1 MFGKHSHRG
10 IVFAALCTAWLGAA
24 GVAPAAAQ
32 SSASS
37 TVGLVRTG
45 TGSFSLD
52 VDGAD
57 LRTVLRGIAEFSG
70 RNIVLGQNARGTVRI
85 QLKNVAWQD
94 ALKAVLRAN
103 GLDYVED
110 GAVIRVD
117 EASKLNAEKVER
129 ETANART
136 LELVPL
142 ETRIIKLNYANAA
155 ELTGPLSGALSKR
168 GSAQVEKRTNSLILT
183 DLPANLDA
191 VSQMAAQ
198 LDSQTPQI
206 EITAKLVDV
215 DATAIQSMGIVWNHG
230 VVKSQFFVD
239 GQGKPIALN
248 PTISTTGHEVLG
260 SGVNTGIPS
269 PAGRLTV
276 GLFEHFGDLEGQLQA
291 LASQNKA
298 NIISNPRITTVDNR
312 EAKIL
317 VGQKIPLIV
326 QDVAGNP
333 VSQLQTIGIQ
343 LKVTPHLTSE
353 KKIIMDLHPEVS
365 DLASGATVQG
375 GLIINTS
382 EADTRVMVD
391 DGQTA
396 VIGGL
401 IRTNETTVHLGVP
414 ILKDIPLIGLL
425 FGSKSTSKQN
435 RELIIFVTPKLMS
448 EASADNTTTPAPPT
462 PPTTKN

>member
-1 MFGKHSHRG
+1 MLTKNAGIG
-10 IVFAALCTAWLGAA
+10 IVVAALLAA
-24 GVAPAAAQ
+24 ALAAPAAAQ
-32 SSASS
+32 NSASHD
-37 TVGLVRTG
+37 VGLVRTS

-57 LRTVLRGIAEFSG
+57 LRTVLRAIAEFSG
-70 RNIVLGQNARGTVRI
+70 RNIVLGNNARGVVRI

-110 GAVIRVD
+110 GSVIRVD
-117 EASKLNAEKVER
+117 EAAKLNAEKVER

-142 ETRIIKLNYANAA
+142 ETRIVKLNYANAA
-155 ELTGPLSGALSKR
+155 ELTTPLSSSLSKR
-168 GSAQVEKRTNSLILT
+168 GSVQVEKRTNSLIIT
-183 DLPANLDA
+183 DLPTNLDA
-191 VSQMAAQ
+191 VSQMALQ

-215 DATAIQSMGIVWNHG
+215 DAEAIQSIGVVWNHG
-230 VVKSQFFVD
+230 YQASQFVKD
-239 GQGKPIALN
+239 NSNAPVYLKPATSSSGN
-248 PTISTTGHEVLG
+248 EQLG
-260 SGVNTGIPS
+260 SGVNAPVGS
-269 PAGRLTV
+269 PAGRITV
-276 GLFEHFGDLEGQLQA
+276 GLFQKWGDLEAQLQV
-291 LASQNKA
+291 LASINKA
-298 NIISNPRITTVDNR
+298 NVISNPRITTVDNR
-312 EAKIL
+312 EAKIV

-401 IRTNETTVHLGVP
+401 IRTNETTTHVGVP
-414 ILKDIPLIGLL
+414 ILKDIPIVGLL
-425 FGSKSTSKQN
+425 FSSKSTSKQN
-435 RELIIFVTPKLMS
+435 RELIIFVTPKIVA
-448 EASADNTTTPAPPT
+448 EVATNDTPPAPKPEE
-462 PPTTKN
+462 KK

>member
-1 MFGKHSHRG
+1 
-10 IVFAALCTAWLGAA
+10 
-24 GVAPAAAQ
+24 
-32 SSASS
+32 
-37 TVGLVRTG
+37 VGLVRTA

-57 LRTVLRGIAEFSG
+57 LRTVLRAIAEFSG
-70 RNIVLGQNARGTVRI
+70 RNIVLGTNAHGTVRI

-110 GAVIRVD
+110 GSVIRVD
-117 EASKLNAEKVER
+117 EASKLNSEKVER

-142 ETRIIKLNYANAA
+142 ETRIVKLNYANAS
-155 ELTGPLSGALSKR
+155 ELTGPLASSLSKR
-168 GSAQVEKRTNSLILT
+168 GSVQTEKRTNSLIIT
-183 DLPANLDA
+183 DLPTNLDA
-191 VSQMAAQ
+191 VSQMALQ

-215 DATAIQSMGIVWNHG
+215 DAAAIQSIGVVWNHG
-230 VVKSQFFVD
+230 FQNSQFVKD
-239 GQGKPIALN
+239 GANAPVYLKPA
-248 PTISTTGHEVLG
+248 TSSTGNEQLG
-260 SGVNTGIPS
+260 SGVNTGVGA
-269 PAGRLTV
+269 PAGRITV
-276 GLFEHFGDLEGQLQA
+276 GLFEKWGDLEAQLQV
-291 LASQNKA
+291 LASMNKA

-312 EAKIL
+312 EARII

-401 IRTNETTVHLGVP
+401 IRTNESTVHVGVP

-425 FGSKSTSKQN
+425 FGSKSTSKEN
-435 RELIIFVTPKLMS
+435 RELIIFVTPKLVS
-448 EASADNTTTPAPPT
+448 DVADAAPAPKPED
-462 PPTTKN
+462 KK

>member
-1 MFGKHSHRG
+1 MLGKKAGLG
-10 IVFAALCTAWLGAA
+10 ILLAALLAA
-24 GVAPAAAQ
+24 AVVAPAAAQ

-37 TVGLVRTG
+37 TVGLVRTS

-57 LRTVLRGIAEFSG
+57 LRTVLRAIAEFSG
-70 RNIVLGQNARGTVRI
+70 RNIVLGQQAKGVVRI
-85 QLKNVAWQD
+85 QLRNVAWQD

-117 EASKLNAEKVER
+117 DAGKLNAEKVER

-142 ETRIIKLNYANAA
+142 ETRIVKLNYANAS
-155 ELTGPLSGALSKR
+155 ELTTPLSVTLSKR
-168 GSAQVEKRTNSLILT
+168 GSIQVERRTNSLIIT
-183 DLPANLDA
+183 DLPSNLDGVA
-191 VSQMAAQ
+191 QMAAQ

-206 EITAKLVDV
+206 EIVAKLVDV
-215 DATAIQSMGIVWNHG
+215 DVSALNSIGIVWNHG
-230 VVKSQFFVD
+230 IEESDFVVD
-239 GQGKPIALN
+239 AAGDPIRLRPA
-248 PTISTTGHEVLG
+248 ISRTGREILG
-260 SGVNTGIPS
+260 TNVNTGIAS
-269 PAGRLTV
+269 PAGQVTV
-276 GLFEHFGDLEGQLQA
+276 GFFESWGDLEARLQA
-291 LASQNKA
+291 LASDNKA

-312 EAKIL
+312 EAKIV

-343 LKVTPHLTSE
+343 LRVTPHLTSE

-365 DLASGATVQG
+365 DLASGSTVQG

-401 IRTNETTVHLGVP
+401 IRTNESTVHIGVP
-414 ILKDIPLIGLL
+414 FLKDIPLLGML
-425 FGSKSTSKQN
+425 FSTKTTAKSN
-435 RELIIFVTPKLMS
+435 RELIIFVTPKLVS
-448 EASADNTTTPAPPT
+448 EMAADTTTP
-462 PPTTKN
+462 KN

>member
-1 MFGKHSHRG
+1 MLGKKAGLG
-10 IVFAALCTAWLGAA
+10 ILMAALLAA
-24 GVAPAAAQ
+24 AVAAPAAAQ
-32 SSASS
+32 SSASGA
-37 TVGLVRTG
+37 VGLVRTS

-52 VDGAD
+52 VEGAD
-57 LRTVLRGIAEFSG
+57 LRTVLRAIAEFSG
-70 RNIVLGQNARGTVRI
+70 RNIVLANNARGTVRI

-94 ALKAVLRAN
+94 ALKSVLRAN

-110 GAVIRVD
+110 GSVIRVD
-117 EASKLNAEKVER
+117 DASKLNAEKVER

-142 ETRIIKLNYANAA
+142 ETRIVKLNYANAG
-155 ELTGPLSGALSKR
+155 ELTQPLAATLSKR
-168 GSAQVEKRTNSLILT
+168 GSIQVEKRTNSLIIT
-183 DLPANLDA
+183 DLPSNLDA
-191 VSQMAAQ
+191 VSQMAVQ

-215 DATAIQSMGIVWNHG
+215 DASALNAIGIEWNHG
-230 VVKSQFFVD
+230 VGESQFVVD
-239 GQGKPIALN
+239 QNGDPIQLRPARH
-248 PTISTTGHEVLG
+248 P
-260 SGVNTGIPS
+260 SGDAIMGNQVNTGIAD
-269 PAGRLTV
+269 PAGRLTL
-276 GLFEHFGDLEGQLQA
+276 GLFKNFGDIEAQLQA
-291 LASQNKA
+291 LASNNKA

-312 EAKIL
+312 EAKIV

-333 VSQLQTIGIQ
+333 VSQLTTIGIQ

-365 DLASGATVQG
+365 DLASGSTVQG

-401 IRTNETTVHLGVP
+401 IRTNESTVHVGVP
-414 ILKDIPLIGLL
+414 YLKDIPLIGML
-425 FGSKSTSKQN
+425 FSSKTTAKSN
-435 RELIIFVTPKLMS
+435 RELIIFVTPKLVS
-448 EASADNTTTPAPPT
+448 ELAADTTTP
-462 PPTTKN
+462 KN

>member
-1 MFGKHSHRG
+1 MLTKNAG
-10 IVFAALCTAWLGAA
+10 IGILGAVLLAAALA
-24 GVAPAAAQ
+24 APAAAQ
-32 SSASS
+32 NSA
-37 TVGLVRTG
+37 THDVGLVRTA

-57 LRTVLRGIAEFSG
+57 LRTVLRAIAEFSG
-70 RNIVLGQNARGTVRI
+70 RNIVLGNNARGTVRI

-110 GAVIRVD
+110 GSVIRVD
-117 EASKLNAEKVER
+117 DASKLNAEKVER

-142 ETRIIKLNYANAA
+142 ETRIVKLNYANAS
-155 ELTGPLSGALSKR
+155 ELTGPLASSLSKR
-168 GSAQVEKRTNSLILT
+168 GSVQVEKRTNSLIIT
-183 DLPANLDA
+183 DLPTNLDA
-191 VSQMAAQ
+191 VSQMALQ

-215 DATAIQSMGIVWNHG
+215 DATAIQSIGVVWNHG
-230 VVKSQFFVD
+230 FQNSQFVKD
-239 GQGKPIALN
+239 NQNIPVYLKPA
-248 PTISTTGHEVLG
+248 TSSTGNEQLG
-260 SGVNTGIPS
+260 SGVNTGIAS
-269 PAGRLTV
+269 PAGRITV
-276 GLFEHFGDLEGQLQA
+276 GLFQKWGDLEAQLQV
-291 LASQNKA
+291 LASMNKA

-312 EAKIL
+312 EAKIV

-333 VSQLQTIGIQ
+333 VSQLQTVGIQ

-401 IRTNETTVHLGVP
+401 IRTNETMVHVGVP
-414 ILKDIPLIGLL
+414 ILKDIPIVNWL
-425 FGSKSTSKQN
+425 FSSKTTAKQN
-435 RELIIFVTPKLMS
+435 RELIIFVTPKLVA
-448 EASADNTTTPAPPT
+448 EVAADTTP
-462 PPTTKN
+462 KN

>member
-1 MFGKHSHRG
+1 MFVKKAGFG
-10 IVFAALCTAWLGAA
+10 ILLAALLSAA
-24 GVAPAAAQ
+24 FVAPAAAQ
-32 SSASS
+32 SSASN
-37 TVGLVRTG
+37 TVGLVRTS

-57 LRTVLRGIAEFSG
+57 LRTVLRAIAEFSG
-70 RNIVLGQNARGTVRI
+70 RNIVLGQNARGVVRI
-85 QLKNVAWQD
+85 QIKNVAWQD

-117 EASKLNAEKVER
+117 DAAKLNAEKVER

-142 ETRIIKLNYANAA
+142 ETRIVKLNYANAA
-155 ELTGPLSGALSKR
+155 ELTTPLASTLSKR
-168 GSAQVEKRTNSLILT
+168 GTVQVEKRTNSLIIT
-183 DLPANLDA
+183 DLPSNLDA
-191 VSQMAAQ
+191 VAAMAAQ

-215 DATAIQSMGIVWNHG
+215 DAGWLNSIGIEWTHG
-230 VVKSQFFVD
+230 IGKSQFVGD
-239 GQGKPIALN
+239 AAGDPIQLRGASRGN
-248 PTISTTGHEVLG
+248 ITNGEILG
-260 SGVNTGIPS
+260 SQVVAGVAG
-269 PAGRLTV
+269 PAARINV
-276 GLFEHFGDLEGQLQA
+276 GVFKNFGDIEASLQA
-291 LASQNKA
+291 LASNNKA

-365 DLASGATVQG
+365 DLASGSTVQG

-401 IRTNETTVHLGVP
+401 IRTNETTVSRGVP
-414 ILKDIPLIGLL
+414 YLKDIPLVGML
-425 FGSKSTSKQN
+425 FSSKTVTKNN
-435 RELIIFVTPKLMS
+435 RELIIFVTPKLVNDLAVDTTAPS
-448 EASADNTTTPAPPT
+448 TPGTTPD
-462 PPTTKN
+462 K

>member
-1 MFGKHSHRG
+1 MIVKKAGSG
-10 IVFAALCTAWLGAA
+10 ILWAAMM
-24 GVAPAAAQ
+24 VAVISAPVAAQ
-32 SSASS
+32 SSAGS
-37 TVGLVRTG
+37 TVGLVRTS

-57 LRTVLRGIAEFSG
+57 LRTVLRAISEFSG
-70 RNIVLGQNARGTVRI
+70 RNIVLGQNAKGVVRI
-85 QLKNVAWQD
+85 TVKNVPWQD

-117 EASKLNAEKVER
+117 DAGKLNAEKVER

-142 ETRIIKLNYANAA
+142 ETRIVKLNYANAS
-155 ELTGPLSGALSKR
+155 ELTTPLAATLSKR
-168 GSAQVEKRTNSLILT
+168 GSIQTEKRTNSLIIT
-183 DLPANLDA
+183 DLPSNLDMVA
-191 VSQMAAQ
+191 QLAGQ
-198 LDSQTPQI
+198 LDSETPQI

-215 DATAIQSMGIVWNHG
+215 DAGMVNSIGIEWNHG
-230 VVKSQFFVD
+230 IGKSEFVGD
-239 GQGKPIALN
+239 AAGQPIQLRPA
-248 PTISTTGHEVLG
+248 ISPNGSAILG
-260 SGVNTGIPS
+260 SRVDAGVAG
-269 PAGRLTV
+269 PAGRINI
-276 GLFEHFGDLEGQLQA
+276 GLFRNFGDLEASLQF
-291 LASQNKA
+291 LASTNKA

-312 EAKIL
+312 EAKII

-343 LKVTPHLTSE
+343 LRVTPHLTSE

-401 IRTNETTVHLGVP
+401 IRTNETTVIRGVP
-414 ILKDIPLIGLL
+414 YLKDIPLLGML
-425 FGSKSTSKQN
+425 FSSKSVSKAN
-435 RELIIFVTPKLMS
+435 RELIIFVTPRIVASL
-448 EASADNTTTPAPPT
+448 SADSAAPT
-462 PPTTKN
+462 DKK

>member
-1 MFGKHSHRG
+1 M
-10 IVFAALCTAWLGAA
+10 
-24 GVAPAAAQ
+24 
-32 SSASS
+32 
-37 TVGLVRTG
+37 
-45 TGSFSLD
+45 
-52 VDGAD
+52 
-57 LRTVLRGIAEFSG
+57 
-70 RNIVLGQNARGTVRI
+70 
-85 QLKNVAWQD
+85 
-94 ALKAVLRAN
+94 LRAN

-142 ETRIIKLNYANAA
+142 ETRIVKLNYANAN
-155 ELTGPLSGALSKR
+155 ELTTPLSATLSKR
-168 GSAQVEKRTNSLILT
+168 GSIQVEKRTNSLIIT
-183 DLPANLDA
+183 DLPSNLDA
-191 VSQMAAQ
+191 VTQMAAQ

-215 DATAIQSMGIVWNHG
+215 DETAIQSIGIQWNQG
-230 VVKSQFFVD
+230 IVKSQFFVD
-239 GQGKPIALN
+239 ATGKPIPLN
-248 PTISTTGHEVLG
+248 PMVSPSGRQVLG
-260 SGVNTGIPS
+260 SGVNSGVAA
-269 PAGRLTV
+269 PAGRVTL
-276 GLFEHFGDLEGQLQA
+276 GLFEKWGDLEAQLQV
-291 LASQNKA
+291 LASNNKA

-312 EAKIL
+312 EAKIV

-401 IRTNETTVHLGVP
+401 IRTNSTMVHAGIP
-414 ILKDIPLIGLL
+414 ILKDIPLLGLL
-425 FGSKSTSKQN
+425 FGTKSTTKDN
-435 RELIIFVTPKLMS
+435 RELIIFVTPKLVT
-448 EASADNTTTPAPPT
+448 EVAADTSTP
-462 PPTTKN
+462 KN

>member
-1 MFGKHSHRG
+1 MVGKKAGLG
-10 IVFAALCTAWLGAA
+10 ILVAALLAA
-24 GVAPAAAQ
+24 AVVAPAAAQ
-32 SSASS
+32 SAASA

-57 LRTVLRGIAEFSG
+57 LRTVLRAIAEFSG
-70 RNIVLGQNARGTVRI
+70 RNIVLGQSAKGVVRI

-117 EASKLNAEKVER
+117 DAGKLNAEKVER

-142 ETRIIKLNYANAA
+142 ETRIVKLNYANAS
-155 ELTGPLSGALSKR
+155 ELTTPLSATLSKR
-168 GSAQVEKRTNSLILT
+168 GSIQVERRTNSLIIT
-183 DLPANLDA
+183 DLPSNLDGVA
-191 VSQMAAQ
+191 QMAAQ

-215 DATAIQSMGIVWNHG
+215 DVSALNSIGIVWNHG
-230 VVKSQFFVD
+230 VGESQFVVD
-239 GQGKPIALN
+239 GAGDPIQLRPAA
-248 PTISTTGHEVLG
+248 SRTGREILG
-260 SGVNTGIPS
+260 SNVNTGIAS
-269 PAGRLTV
+269 PAGQVTV
-276 GLFEHFGDLEGQLQA
+276 GFFENWGDLEARLQA
-291 LASQNKA
+291 LASDNKA

-312 EAKIL
+312 EAKIV

-365 DLASGATVQG
+365 DLASGSTVQG

-401 IRTNETTVHLGVP
+401 IRTNESTVHVGIPV
-414 ILKDIPLIGLL
+414 LKDIPLLGML
-425 FGSKSTSKQN
+425 FSSKTTAKSN
-435 RELIIFVTPKLMS
+435 RELIIFVTPKLVAEM
-448 EASADNTTTPAPPT
+448 AADTTP
-462 PPTTKN
+462 KN

>member
-1 MFGKHSHRG
+1 MLTKNAG
-10 IVFAALCTAWLGAA
+10 IGILGAVLLAAALA
-24 GVAPAAAQ
+24 APAAAQ
-32 SSASS
+32 NTASRD
-37 TVGLVRTG
+37 VGLVRSS

-57 LRTVLRGIAEFSG
+57 LRTVLRAIAEFSG
-70 RNIVLGQNARGTVRI
+70 RNIVLGNNARGTVRI

-110 GAVIRVD
+110 GTVIRVD

-142 ETRIIKLNYANAA
+142 ETRIVKLNYANAS
-155 ELTGPLSGALSKR
+155 ELTGPLASSLSKR
-168 GSAQVEKRTNSLILT
+168 GSVQVEKRTNSLIIT
-183 DLPANLDA
+183 DLPTNLDA
-191 VSQMAAQ
+191 VSQMALQ

-215 DATAIQSMGIVWNHG
+215 DATAIQSIGVVWNHG
-230 VVKSQFFVD
+230 FQNSQFVKD
-239 GQGKPIALN
+239 NSNIPVYLKPA
-248 PTISTTGHEVLG
+248 TSTTGNEQLG
-260 SGVNTGIPS
+260 SGVNTGIAS
-269 PAGRLTV
+269 PAGRITV
-276 GLFEHFGDLEGQLQA
+276 GLFQKWGDLEAQLQV
-291 LASQNKA
+291 LASMNKA

-312 EAKIL
+312 EAKIV

-333 VSQLQTIGIQ
+333 VSQLQTVGIQ

-401 IRTNETTVHLGVP
+401 IRTNETLVHAGVP
-414 ILKDIPLIGLL
+414 ILKDIPLVGLL
-425 FGSKSTSKQN
+425 FSSKSTSKQN
-435 RELIIFVTPKLMS
+435 RELIIFVTPKLVS
-448 EASADNTTTPAPPT
+448 DVAANDAAPKPEE
-462 PPTTKN
+462 KK

>member
-1 MFGKHSHRG
+1 MLGKKAGLG
-10 IVFAALCTAWLGAA
+10 ILLAALLAA
-24 GVAPAAAQ
+24 AVAAPAAAQ

-52 VDGAD
+52 VEGAD
-57 LRTVLRGIAEFSG
+57 LRTVLRAIAEFSG
-70 RNIVLGQNARGTVRI
+70 RNIVLGQNAKGVVRI
-85 QLKNVAWQD
+85 QLRNVAWQD

-103 GLDYVED
+103 GLDYVQD

-117 EASKLNAEKVER
+117 DAAKLNAEKVER

-142 ETRIIKLNYANAA
+142 ETRIVKLNYANAS
-155 ELTGPLSGALSKR
+155 ELTTPLTSTLSKR
-168 GSAQVEKRTNSLILT
+168 GSIQVERRTNSLIIT
-183 DLPANLDA
+183 DLPSNLDGVA
-191 VSQMAAQ
+191 QMAAQ

-215 DATAIQSMGIVWNHG
+215 DVSALNSFGVIWNHG
-230 VVKSQFFVD
+230 SGESQFVVD
-239 GQGKPIALN
+239 NTGQPVQLN
-248 PTISTTGHEVLG
+248 PARSSTGREILG
-260 SGVNTGIPS
+260 SSVDAGIAS

-276 GLFEHFGDLEGQLQA
+276 GLFEKWGDLEAQLQA
-291 LASQNKA
+291 LASDNKA

-312 EAKIL
+312 EAKIV

-365 DLASGATVQG
+365 DLASGSTVQG

-401 IRTNETTVHLGVP
+401 IRSNESTVHVGVP
-414 ILKDIPLIGLL
+414 FLKDIPIVGML
-425 FGSKSTSKQN
+425 FSSKTTAKSN
-435 RELIIFVTPKLMS
+435 RELIIFVTPKLV
-448 EASADNTTTPAPPT
+448 ADMAADTTP
-462 PPTTKN
+462 KE

>member
-1 MFGKHSHRG
+1 MLTKNAG
-10 IVFAALCTAWLGAA
+10 IGILGAVLLAAALA
-24 GVAPAAAQ
+24 APAAAQ
-32 SSASS
+32 NSA
-37 TVGLVRTG
+37 THDVGLVRTA

-57 LRTVLRGIAEFSG
+57 LRTVLRAIAEFSG
-70 RNIVLGQNARGTVRI
+70 RNIVLGNNARGTVRI

-103 GLDYVED
+103 GPDYVED

-117 EASKLNAEKVER
+117 EASKLNQEKVER

-142 ETRIIKLNYANAA
+142 ETRIVKLNYANAS
-155 ELTGPLSGALSKR
+155 ELTGPLASSLSKR
-168 GSAQVEKRTNSLILT
+168 GSVQVEKRTNSLIIT
-183 DLPANLDA
+183 DLPTNLDA
-191 VSQMAAQ
+191 VSQMALQ

-215 DATAIQSMGIVWNHG
+215 DATAIQSIGVVWNHG
-230 VVKSQFFVD
+230 FVPSQFVKGSD
-239 GQGKPIALN
+239 GKAIDPMRPAVS
-248 PTISTTGHEVLG
+248 STGNEQLG
-260 SGVNTGIPS
+260 GVNTPVGA
-269 PAGRLTV
+269 PAGRITV
-276 GLFEHFGDLEGQLQA
+276 GLFQKWGDLEAQLQV
-291 LASQNKA
+291 LASMNKA

-312 EAKIL
+312 EAKIV

-333 VSQLQTIGIQ
+333 VSQLQTVGIQ

-401 IRTNETTVHLGVP
+401 IRTNETLVHAGVP
-414 ILKDIPLIGLL
+414 ILKDIPLVGLL
-425 FGSKSTSKQN
+425 FSSKSTSKQN
-435 RELIIFVTPKLMS
+435 RELIIFVTPKLV
-448 EASADNTTTPAPPT
+448 ADVAANDAAPKPEE
-462 PPTTKN
+462 KK

>member
-1 MFGKHSHRG
+1 
-10 IVFAALCTAWLGAA
+10 
-24 GVAPAAAQ
+24 
-32 SSASS
+32 
-37 TVGLVRTG
+37 
-45 TGSFSLD
+45 
-52 VDGAD
+52 
-57 LRTVLRGIAEFSG
+57 VLRAIAEFSG
-70 RNIVLGQNARGTVRI
+70 RNIVLGNNARGTVRI

-117 EASKLNAEKVER
+117 EAAKLNQEKVER

-142 ETRIIKLNYANAA
+142 ETRIVKLNYANAT
-155 ELTGPLSGALSKR
+155 ELTTPLASSLSKR
-168 GSAQVEKRTNSLILT
+168 GSVQVEKRTNSLIIT
-183 DLPANLDA
+183 DLPTNLDA
-191 VSQMAAQ
+191 VSQMALQ

-215 DATAIQSMGIVWNHG
+215 DAEAIQSIGVVWNHG
-230 VVKSQFFVD
+230 YQASQFVKD
-239 GQGKPIALN
+239 NSNAPVYLKPATSSSGN
-248 PTISTTGHEVLG
+248 EQLG
-260 SGVNTGIPS
+260 SGVNAPVGS
-269 PAGRLTV
+269 PAGRITV
-276 GLFEHFGDLEGQLQA
+276 GLFQKWGDLEAQLQV
-291 LASQNKA
+291 LASINKA
-298 NIISNPRITTVDNR
+298 NVISNPRITTVDNR
-312 EAKIL
+312 EAKIV

-401 IRTNETTVHLGVP
+401 IRTNETTTHVGVP
-414 ILKDIPLIGLL
+414 ILKDIPIVGLL
-425 FGSKSTSKQN
+425 FSSKSTSKQN
-435 RELIIFVTPKLMS
+435 RELIIFVTPKIVA
-448 EASADNTTTPAPPT
+448 EVATNDTPPAPKPEE
-462 PPTTKN
+462 KK

>member
-1 MFGKHSHRG
+1 MLTKNAG
-10 IVFAALCTAWLGAA
+10 IGILGAVLLAAALA
-24 GVAPAAAQ
+24 APAAAQ
-32 SSASS
+32 NTASRD
-37 TVGLVRTG
+37 VGLVRSS

-57 LRTVLRGIAEFSG
+57 LRTVLRAIAEFSG
-70 RNIVLGQNARGTVRI
+70 RNIVLGNNARGVVRI

-110 GAVIRVD
+110 GSVIRVD

-142 ETRIIKLNYANAA
+142 ETRIVKLNYANAA
-155 ELTGPLSGALSKR
+155 ELTGPLASSLSKR
-168 GSAQVEKRTNSLILT
+168 GSVQVEKRTNSLIIT
-183 DLPANLDA
+183 DLPSNLDA
-191 VSQMAAQ
+191 VSQMALQ

-215 DATAIQSMGIVWNHG
+215 DASAIQSIGVVWNHG

-239 GQGKPIALN
+239 AAGKPIQLN
-248 PTISTTGHEVLG
+248 PAISPSGNEVLG
-260 SGVNTGIPS
+260 GGVNTPVGA
-269 PAGRLTV
+269 PAARVTV
-276 GLFEHFGDLEGQLQA
+276 GLFEKWGDLEAQLQL

-312 EAKIL
+312 EAKII

-333 VSQLQTIGIQ
+333 VSQLQTVGIQ

-401 IRTNETTVHLGVP
+401 IRTNETLVHFGVP
-414 ILKDIPLIGLL
+414 ILKDIPLVGLL
-425 FGSKSTSKQN
+425 FSTKSTSKQN
-435 RELIIFVTPKLMS
+435 RELIIFVTPKLV
-448 EASADNTTTPAPPT
+448 ADVAAADTAPKPEGD
-462 PPTTKN
+462 K

>member
-1 MFGKHSHRG
+1 MSAKKAGLG
-10 IVFAALCTAWLGAA
+10 ILWAMLM
-24 GVAPAAAQ
+24 VAFISAPVMAQ
-32 SSASS
+32 SSAGS
-37 TVGLVRTG
+37 TVGLVRTS

-57 LRTVLRGIAEFSG
+57 LRTVLRAIAEFSG
-70 RNIVLGQNARGTVRI
+70 RNIVLGTNARGTVRI
-85 QLKNVAWQD
+85 TVKNVAWQD

-117 EASKLNAEKVER
+117 DAAKLNAEKVER

-136 LELVPL
+136 QELVPL
-142 ETRIIKLNYANAA
+142 ETRIVKLNYANAA
-155 ELTGPLSGALSKR
+155 ELTTPLGATLSKR
-168 GSAQVEKRTNSLILT
+168 GTIQTEKRTNSLIIT
-183 DLPANLDA
+183 DLPSNLDM

-215 DATAIQSMGIVWNHG
+215 DAGMVNSIGIEWNHG
-230 VVKSQFFVD
+230 IGESKFVTD
-239 GQGKPIALN
+239 GAGDPIQLRPATS
-248 PTISTTGHEVLG
+248 PHGSAILG
-260 SGVNTGIPS
+260 SRIDAGV
-269 PAGRLTV
+269 AGPVGRV
-276 GLFEHFGDLEGQLQA
+276 NIGLFRNFGDLEASLQF
-291 LASQNKA
+291 LASNNKA

-312 EAKIL
+312 EAKIV

-333 VSQLQTIGIQ
+333 VSQLQTVGIQ
-343 LKVTPHLTSE
+343 LRVTPHLTSE

-365 DLASGATVQG
+365 DLASGSTVQG

-401 IRTNETTVHLGVP
+401 IRTNETTVTRGVP
-414 ILKDIPLIGLL
+414 YLKDIPLIGLL
-425 FGSKSTSKQN
+425 FSSTTKTKAN
-435 RELIIFVTPKLMS
+435 RELIIFVTPRLVTDIAADS
-448 EASADNTTTPAPPT
+448 SAPVPAPDE
-462 PPTTKN
+462 KK

>member
-1 MFGKHSHRG
+1 MLTKNAG
-10 IVFAALCTAWLGAA
+10 IGILGAVLLAAAL
-24 GVAPAAAQ
+24 VAPATAQ
-32 SSASS
+32 NSASHD
-37 TVGLVRTG
+37 VGLVRTA

-57 LRTVLRGIAEFSG
+57 LRTVLRAIAEFSG
-70 RNIVLGQNARGTVRI
+70 RNIVLGNNARGTVRI

-117 EASKLNAEKVER
+117 EASKLNQEKVER

-142 ETRIIKLNYANAA
+142 ETRIVKLNYANAT
-155 ELTGPLSGALSKR
+155 ELTTPLASSLSKR
-168 GSAQVEKRTNSLILT
+168 GSVQVERRTNSLIIT
-183 DLPANLDA
+183 DLPTNLDA
-191 VSQMAAQ
+191 VSQMALQ

-215 DATAIQSMGIVWNHG
+215 DAEAIQSIGVVWNHG
-230 VVKSQFFVD
+230 FTQSQFVKD
-239 GQGKPIALN
+239 ASGNAIQLQPAKSSSGN
-248 PTISTTGHEVLG
+248 EQLG
-260 SGVNTGIPS
+260 SGVNTPVGG

-276 GLFEHFGDLEGQLQA
+276 GLFQPWGDLEAQLQV
-291 LASQNKA
+291 LASMNKA

-312 EAKIL
+312 EAKIV

-333 VSQLQTIGIQ
+333 VSQLQTVGIQ

-401 IRTNETTVHLGVP
+401 IRTNESTVHVGVP
-414 ILKDIPLIGLL
+414 ILKDIPLVGLL
-425 FGSKSTSKQN
+425 FSSKSTSKSN
-435 RELIIFVTPKLMS
+435 RELIIFVTPKLV
-448 EASADNTTTPAPPT
+448 ADVATNDTAPAPKPEE
-462 PPTTKN
+462 KK

>member
-1 MFGKHSHRG
+1 MLTKNAG
-10 IVFAALCTAWLGAA
+10 IGILGAVLLAAALAA
-24 GVAPAAAQ
+24 PVAAQ
-32 SSASS
+32 NSASHD
-37 TVGLVRTG
+37 VGLVRTA

-57 LRTVLRGIAEFSG
+57 LRTVLRAIAEFSG
-70 RNIVLGQNARGTVRI
+70 RNIVLGSNARGTVRI

-110 GAVIRVD
+110 GSVIRVD
-117 EASKLNAEKVER
+117 EAAKLNQEKVER

-142 ETRIIKLNYANAA
+142 ETRIVKLNYANAS
-155 ELTGPLSGALSKR
+155 ELTAPLASSLSKR
-168 GSAQVEKRTNSLILT
+168 GSVQVERRTNSLIIT
-183 DLPANLDA
+183 DLPTNLDA
-191 VSQMAAQ
+191 VSQMALQ

-215 DATAIQSMGIVWNHG
+215 DATAIQSIGVVWNHG
-230 VVKSQFFVD
+230 YQMSQFIKHDV
-239 GQGKPIALN
+239 GGAATPIFLN
-248 PTISTTGHEVLG
+248 PATSNNGKVEG
-260 SGVNTGIPS
+260 ASGVSGGVAS
-269 PAGRLTV
+269 PAGRVTV
-276 GLFEHFGDLEGQLQA
+276 GLFTKYGDLEAQLQM
-291 LASQNKA
+291 LASMNKA

-312 EAKIL
+312 EAKIV

-333 VSQLQTIGIQ
+333 VSQLQTVGIQ

-391 DGQTA
+391 DGQTC

-401 IRTNETTVHLGVP
+401 IRTNETLVHVGVP
-414 ILKDIPLIGLL
+414 ILKDIPLVGLL
-425 FGSKSTSKQN
+425 FSTRSTSKQN
-435 RELIIFVTPKLMS
+435 RELIIFVTPKLVQDV
-448 EASADNTTTPAPPT
+448 AAADTAPKPEDKT
-462 PPTTKN
+462 EEKK